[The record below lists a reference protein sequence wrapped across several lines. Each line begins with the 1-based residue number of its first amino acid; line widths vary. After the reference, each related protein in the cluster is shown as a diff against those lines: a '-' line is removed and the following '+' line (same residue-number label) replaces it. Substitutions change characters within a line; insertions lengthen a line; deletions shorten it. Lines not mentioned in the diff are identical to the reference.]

1 MYHLQ
6 DLLYLVYVKHVF
18 CFVVEI
24 LVLGSSV
31 QKTYLA
37 FKVWFWWE
45 VFPFNILWQLHLYSY
60 SLIKHA
66 FSYQLQQEPL
76 VRHLIVF

>member
-1 MYHLQ
+1 MYHLK
-6 DLLYLVYVKHVF
+6 DSLYLVYVNHVF

-24 LVLGSSV
+24 LVLGSSI

-37 FKVWFWWE
+37 FMVLIWQE
-45 VFPFNILWQLHLYSY
+45 VFPINIPWQLNLYSC

-66 FSYQLQQEPL
+66 FSYQL
-76 VRHLIVF
+76 